1 MADQSV
7 PYISRVP
14 DYCDIDLDFMKH
26 PKTNQLILKH
36 GRDAVIRSV
45 RNLVFTNYYERPFKS
60 GIGSNIRALLF
71 ENFTPT
77 TLLVL
82 QDEIRRVLNE
92 FEPRIE
98 VQDIRA
104 SEDIDRN
111 GFDITIEFV
120 ILNRNEPVVTTV
132 FLERIR

>member
-1 MADQSV
+1 
-7 PYISRVP
+7 
-14 DYCDIDLDFMKH
+14 MKH